1 MGLSR
6 NTNAEE
12 VMKADRAKK
21 EGLRQEAAKKKEK
34 DKADREK
41 QKQQREERK
50 EKEKKRTMKGEKKRW
65 FYSIHFSFNTH
76 VDCQKNNLSFT
87 IVMFLVVI
95 GAKSTSRDMKF
106 WNFQL
111 VMHFL
116 LFQSLKGNAVG

>member
-50 EKEKKRTMKGEKKRW
+50 EKEKKRTMKGEKKR
-65 FYSIHFSFNTH
+65 
-76 VDCQKNNLSFT
+76 
-87 IVMFLVVI
+87 
-95 GAKSTSRDMKF
+95 
-106 WNFQL
+106 
-111 VMHFL
+111 
-116 LFQSLKGNAVG
+116 